1 MSCQSSKN
9 IHTELPLGVQ
19 HREIETEKLLL
30 LRSNLQL
37 LPLGE
42 AEDVG
47 EEEALLGDGQAGVL
61 VVPG

>member
-1 MSCQSSKN
+1 MSCQSSQS

-19 HREIETEKLLL
+19 HREIETDKLLL

-61 VVPG
+61 VVP